1 MKLPPSSAKILKKE
15 FANLISVQDWLFL
28 LSDGHLDDFERLLY
42 EKFMNLYDLFSEVF
56 ISFLSSSQTFNLK
69 QEEKAKELGLSK
81 LELRQVELQLRTGT
95 KIKFKSLYA
104 KKVSKGYKKDR
115 HLSMLLWKCI
125 KKSSPEYASIT
136 TLLSV
141 ICPSFDVAEKVMLQL
156 GIKANQERIRT
167 LSLKLATECISH
179 RAKSQIAPNES
190 LEGKR
195 VIIGIDGGRTRTRVY
210 PDPDNVSRNQKYDT
224 PWIEPKLFVIATID
238 ENGKTDKKELP
249 IYDSTFGDDE
259 LFDVLE
265 QYLHKLKIELAE
277 SVQILGDGAPWI
289 WNRAKAMLLQLG
301 VKNEKITETLDY
313 YHAKEH
319 LTDMMIYVDKDKKE
333 KLLPKFKKA
342 IWEGNIKA
350 LKRLVK
356 KGIKGVN
363 LNKFTP
369 YNYFLKNKQ
378 RIDYQSFRKKKYPI
392 GSGIIESGIRRII
405 NLRFKAPSSFWYP
418 QNVEK
423 LILMRA
429 IALSGRWN
437 IMQANLQKI

>member
-15 FANLISVQDWLFL
+15 FKNLISSPDWLFL
-28 LSDGHLDDFERLLY
+28 LYEGHLDEFERLLY
-42 EKFMNLYDLFSEVF
+42 KKFMNLYDLFSEAI
-56 ISFLSSSQTFNLK
+56 ISSLSTSEAFNLK
-69 QEEKAKELGLSK
+69 QKEKAKELGLTK
-81 LELRQVELQLRTGT
+81 LESRQVALQLRTGT
-95 KIKFKSLYA
+95 KIKFNSLYA
-104 KKVSKGYKKDR
+104 KEVPEDYKKAR
-115 HLSMLLWKCI
+115 HLSMLYWKCI
-125 KKSSPEYASIT
+125 NKSSPAYASIT

-141 ICPSFDVAEKVMLQL
+141 TCPSFDVAKKVMRQL
-156 GIKANQERIRT
+156 DIKANQERIRT
-167 LSLKLATECISH
+167 LSIKLADECINN
-179 RAKSQIAPNES
+179 RTKIQIAPDES
-190 LEGKR
+190 LKDKR

-210 PDPDNVSRNQKYDT
+210 HDPDKVNRNQKYET

-238 ENGKTDKKELP
+238 DNGKIDKKELP

-259 LFDVLE
+259 LFTILE
-265 QYLHKLKIELAE
+265 QYLQNLKIELAK
-277 SVQILGDGAPWI
+277 SIQILGDGAPWI
-289 WNRAKAMLLQLG
+289 WNRAKDMLLRLG

-313 YHAKEH
+313 YHAREH
-319 LTDMMIYVDKDKKE
+319 LTEMMSYIDKDMRE

-342 IWEGNIKA
+342 TWEGNIKA

-356 KGIKGVN
+356 KGIKGVDLDN
-363 LNKFTP
+363 FTP

-378 RIDYQSFRKKKYPI
+378 RIDYQSFRKNNYPI